1 MIRLISRGCH
11 WIADRWCY
19 AMHPNAMWPIG
30 QHYRC
35 AKCGRSYPI
44 PWANLPPGRRAD
56 RLPRLSTHRFARAG
70 SSAKKPFSWDLNGSR
85 GLVCLRSSEARIDPI
100 NSAATTNRDV
110 EIGTL

>member
-1 MIRLISRGCH
+1 MIRTISRGCH

-44 PWANLPPGRRAD
+44 PWANLSRSRRVGSHA
-56 RLPRLSTHRFARAG
+56 PRLADHGLVCAA
-70 SSAKKPFSWDLNGSR
+70 SSAK
-85 GLVCLRSSEARIDPI
+85 A
-100 NSAATTNRDV
+100 V

>member
-1 MIRLISRGCH
+1 MIRSISRGCH

-30 QHYRC
+30 HRYRC

-44 PWANLPPGRRAD
+44 PWANLREGGRAKP
-56 RLPRLSTHRFARAG
+56 PRLADHCFARAG
-70 SSAKKPFSWDLNGSR
+70 SPAKELPSWGVNGGR
-85 GLVCLRSSEARIDPI
+85 GLACLRISEARIDPI
-100 NSAATTNRDV
+100 KSPATTNRDV